1 MAVLKL
7 LLFIVVM
14 AMVIGGYVI
23 YRIFR
28 TLRQAAGR
36 FGKQG
41 DGSRSRQSAQTQ
53 QRTTTT
59 SAGDVIIDG
68 RTPGQSQQK
77 IFKVGEGEYVDFK
90 EES

>member
-1 MAVLKL
+1 MAFLKL
-7 LLFIVVM
+7 LFFFLVM
-14 AMVIGGYVI
+14 ALAIGGYVI
-23 YRIFR
+23 YHIFR
-28 TLRQAAGR
+28 TLHQAAGQ

-41 DGSRSRQSAQTQ
+41 DGSRSRQSSQRQ

-77 IFKVGEGEYVDFK
+77 IFKEGEGEYVDFK
-90 EES
+90 EE